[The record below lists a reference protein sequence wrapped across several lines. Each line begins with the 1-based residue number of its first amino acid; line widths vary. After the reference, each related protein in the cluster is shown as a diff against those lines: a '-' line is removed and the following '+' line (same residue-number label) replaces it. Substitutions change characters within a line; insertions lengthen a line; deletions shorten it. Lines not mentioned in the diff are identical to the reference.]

1 MTLNKSQ
8 RQHLRSL
15 AHHLNPVVI
24 IGGAGLTDNVMA
36 EIENAL
42 SHHELIKVR
51 VNAGDRD
58 ERTDMIAKIIATTSA
73 EAIQTIGHIVV
84 LFRRAEK
91 PVIQLPKK

>member
-36 EIENAL
+36 EIDNAL

-51 VNAGDRD
+51 VNAGDRI
-58 ERTDMIAKIIATTSA
+58 ERTNMIAKIIATTSA
-73 EAIQTIGHIVV
+73 EATRLLVTLLYYFV
-84 LFRRAEK
+84 E
-91 PVIQLPKK
+91 PKNR